1 MAISEIIAAISET
14 QLIALLYLVLSGTYL
29 VVLPALLYFY
39 LKSRWYVAGSIER
52 LIMYLFVFLFFPGLL
67 LLSPLLNF
75 RPKGRKLQ
83 A

>member
-1 MAISEIIAAISET
+1 MAISEIITAISET

-29 VVLPALLYFY
+29 VVLPGILYFY
-39 LKSRWYVAGSIER
+39 LKSRWYVASSIER

-67 LLSPLLNF
+67 LLSPFLNF

>member
-1 MAISEIIAAISET
+1 MAISEIITAISET

-29 VVLPALLYFY
+29 LVLPGLLYFY

-75 RPKGRKLQ
+75 RPKGCKLQ

>member
-1 MAISEIIAAISET
+1 MAITDT
-14 QLIALLYLVLSGTYL
+14 QLVALLYLVLSGTYL
-29 VVLPALLYFY
+29 IVLPGLLYFY
-39 LKSRWYVAGSIER
+39 LKSRWYVASSIER